1 MRKRLLFASVVAALS
16 VVALGGAVLASGSP
30 GFGTPGTT
38 KFQDLSVNAPL
49 SDSNGTV
56 LFINVDRGVQTFKLR
71 GVTGPP
77 VMFGPETVLN
87 YFGSSPDGTVFFT
100 GCFVIPDS
108 AFTVASGL
116 STATLKV
123 DPSIETPCP
132 GFLIP
137 AGAGGR
143 PGLSQV
149 VPDGGGGGGG
159 GGEPITANL
168 VWTSNGA
175 VTNASDVFS
184 SRCQGALAHSVG
196 SSANTFASVSG
207 SVSVLVDVTNQYA
220 AIESFSTTEVTT
232 GTFSNACTG
241 A

>member
-1 MRKRLLFASVVAALS
+1 MQKRLVFASVVAALS
-16 VVALGGAVLASGSP
+16 VVALGGAVLAAGG

-38 KFQDLSVNAPL
+38 TFKDLSATADVT
-49 SDSNGTV
+49 DSTGTF

-71 GVTGPP
+71 GVNGPP
-77 VMFGPETVLN
+77 VMFGPETVLS
-87 YFGSSPDGTVFFT
+87 YSSFSADGTTNLF

-108 AFTVASGL
+108 AFTVAPGL
-116 STATLKV
+116 SAATLKV

-143 PGLSQV
+143 PGLSGV
-149 VPDGGGGGGG
+149 VPDAGGGGGGG
-159 GGEPITANL
+159 GTPITANL

-175 VTNASDVFS
+175 VTTFS
-184 SRCQGALAHSVG
+184 STTNARCQGAVAHSVG
-196 SSANTFASVSG
+196 TSTNTFASLSG
-207 SVSVLVDVTNQYA
+207 SLSLLADMTTQFASISN
-220 AIESFSTTEVTT
+220 FSTTEVTT
-232 GTFSNACTG
+232 GTFSDACTG

>member
-1 MRKRLLFASVVAALS
+1 MHKRLVFASVVSALS
-16 VVALGGAVLASGSP
+16 VVALGGAVLAAGGGFGSP
-30 GFGTPGTT
+30 GTT
-38 KFQDLSVNAPL
+38 TFKDLSATAQL
-49 SDSNGTV
+49 SDSNGTF
-56 LFINVDRGVQTFKLR
+56 LFISVDRGMQTFKLR
-71 GVTGPP
+71 GVAGPP
-77 VMFGPETVLN
+77 VMVGPETILN
-87 YFGSSPDGTVFFT
+87 YFGNSPDGTVFFN

-108 AFTVASGL
+108 AFTVAQGL

-137 AGAGGR
+137 AGSGGR

-149 VPDGGGGGGG
+149 VPDAGGGGGG

-175 VTNASDVFS
+175 VTTFDVTTN
-184 SRCQGALAHSVG
+184 SRCQAAVAHSVG
-196 SSANTFASVSG
+196 SSTNTFASVSG
-207 SVSVLVDVTNQYA
+207 SVSLLADVTTEYA
-220 AIESFSTTEVTT
+220 NIDSFSTTEVTT
-232 GTFSNACTG
+232 GTFSDACTG